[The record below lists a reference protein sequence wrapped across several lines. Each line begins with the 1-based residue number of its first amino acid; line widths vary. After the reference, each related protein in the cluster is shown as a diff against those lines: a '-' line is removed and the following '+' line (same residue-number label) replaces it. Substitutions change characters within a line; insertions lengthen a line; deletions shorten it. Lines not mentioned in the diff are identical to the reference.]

1 MPQPLFRWFLLG
13 LCCALLANAFGSNL
27 VCPHGWRSSF
37 EGKFTPLLWPVCG
50 LSKMLTTI
58 HLPLLFPFWGW
69 WRSVT
74 LGAIDFLIIYMNIVM
89 QHTAFSM
96 STSASSSACSSCEGK
111 VTPSCSVFV
120 LYCLWPVPKCLPQF
134 PPLYYSLFG
143 LVEVTLGAIDFL
155 IICTNSLMQHAAFS
169 IVSSALHFDG
179 WCSCYEGKFT
189 PSCNYCFC
197 SVLLVACPKMLA
209 AISQAAAAAGAEQQQ
224 QQQQPQQHHQQQ
236 QQL

>member
-96 STSASSSACSSCEGK
+96 STSAISSACSSCEGK

-209 AISQAAAAAGAEQQQ
+209 TISQAAAAAGAEQQQ